1 MESNLIKRAVENDPE
16 ALTKLID
23 AYKDIAYNI
32 ALSIVHNKLDAQD
45 ITQESFLKVFINISR
60 FRNESGFSTWLYR
73 IVYNESLQHLKK
85 MKKLNGLDVNLF
97 KNEYYACDGKN
108 ALDEKY
114 LQLYD
119 QIDKLNELDRSLI
132 TLFYLAEK
140 SMKEIS
146 SITGMSLANIK
157 VHLHRIR
164 KRIAQNLNFTYES

>member
-97 KNEYYACDGKN
+97 KNEY
-108 ALDEKY
+108 
-114 LQLYD
+114 
-119 QIDKLNELDRSLI
+119 
-132 TLFYLAEK
+132 
-140 SMKEIS
+140 
-146 SITGMSLANIK
+146 
-157 VHLHRIR
+157 
-164 KRIAQNLNFTYES
+164 